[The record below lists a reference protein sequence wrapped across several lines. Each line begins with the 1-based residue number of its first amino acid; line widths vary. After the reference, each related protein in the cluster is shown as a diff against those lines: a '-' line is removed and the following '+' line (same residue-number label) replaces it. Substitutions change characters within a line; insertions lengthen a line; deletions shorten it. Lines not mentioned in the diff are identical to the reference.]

1 MIASEQGAQPPT
13 LNCEGGEMNFVII
26 GAAGYVAPRHME
38 AIKAVGGRIVAV
50 LDPSDSVGV
59 LDSYGYDISYFREFE
74 RFERHI
80 DLLQSK
86 GTRIDYVVVCS
97 PNYLHDSH
105 IRFGLRIGANVIC
118 EKPLVLN
125 PWNLDSL
132 ERAESESEGKVY
144 TVLQLR
150 YHPEVAEAKQLI
162 ERSVSS
168 KDVVLRYYT
177 PRGLWYHYSWKGI
190 ESESGGILMNIG
202 IHLFDL
208 MLFMFGDVKYTKVAK
223 LGSKRSFGR
232 IGFDLWSVYW
242 DLSIEDNRKPI
253 RSMWIDYTL
262 EMNFTKG
269 FAELHSTVYKEIVGG
284 RGYGINDAR
293 PSIELVNR
301 LKGAKL

>member
-1 MIASEQGAQPPT
+1 
-13 LNCEGGEMNFVII
+13 MNFVII

-59 LDSYGYDISYFREFE
+59 LDSYGYDISYFKEFE

-132 ERAESESEGKVY
+132 ERVESESEGKVY
-144 TVLQLR
+144 TALQLR
-150 YHPEVAEAKQLI
+150 HHPEVAEARRLI

-177 PRGLWYHYSWKGI
+177 PRGLWYHYSWKGT

-208 MLFMFGDVKYTKVAK
+208 MLFIFGDAKYANVAR
-223 LGSKRSFGR
+223 LDSKRSFGR
-232 IGFDLWSVYW
+232 IGFDLASVYW
-242 DLSIEDNRKPI
+242 DLSIEDNNKPI
-253 RSMWIDYTL
+253 RSMRIDDTL
-262 EMNFTKG
+262 EMNFTQG
-269 FAELHSTVYKEIVGG
+269 FTELHSTVYKEIIGG
-284 RGYGINDAR
+284 RGHGIDEAR

-301 LKGAKL
+301 LKGTK